1 MSLWSRL
8 FKRASPEISWETP
21 VNWYSGS
28 IDSIPAVQRCIH
40 TIASD
45 IARCPVTVT
54 DGEGNHVEGA
64 SAVDLLSG
72 QAWGDVLTGTDL
84 RRWMVAETLTTGNAF
99 AVVVVDTAGAPIALR
114 PIATADVS
122 MQQQTDGTIQWNYQG
137 NPFDYGFVLHFKAL
151 PTPGNPYWG
160 TSPLAAASTTLEGL
174 ASLEAVFKAVS
185 ATGALGKLAF
195 SHPGALQPAVRDAM
209 RTAFMAQHGS
219 ASTVGTPIFVGE
231 GMKVEQLA
239 QTMVSDLASARAAG
253 AKEVASIFGIP
264 SAMLDASDA
273 RTQPEIAQM
282 YCNALLGWSAS
293 WMAEI
298 TSKLAAPGTRV
309 ALDFSPIT
317 QGDFRTAGR
326 AYAQLLQ
333 VGALAPNDV
342 RSRLGFA
349 PWPGLDEPKPVIS
362 GVTDPNAAADAAAQD
377 QQVDPNA

>member
-1 MSLWSRL
+1 MPSI
-8 FKRASPEISWETP
+8 AWESP

-28 IDSIPAVQRCIH
+28 IHSIPAVQRSIH

-54 DGEGNHVEGA
+54 DAAGNHVEGA

-99 AVVVVDTAGAPIALR
+99 AVVVVDTAGQPIALR
-114 PIATADVS
+114 PISTSDIQ
-122 MQQQTDGTIQWNYQG
+122 MQQLTDGTIQWSYQG
-137 NPFDYGFVLHFKAL
+137 LPVDYSLILHFKAL

-174 ASLEAVFKAVS
+174 AALEASFKMVS
-185 ATGALGKLAF
+185 QAGGLGKLAF

-209 RTAFMAQHGS
+209 RAAFMAQHGTA
-219 ASTVGTPIFVGE
+219 ASVNTPIFVGE
-231 GMKVEQLA
+231 GMKVEQLS
-239 QTMVSDLASARAAG
+239 QTMAQDLQAARAAG
-253 AKEVASIFGIP
+253 AKEVAAIFGIP
-264 SAMLDASDA
+264 AAMLDASDA

-298 TSKLAAPGTRV
+298 TSKLATPGTTV

-333 VGALAPNDV
+333 VGALSPNDV
-342 RSRLGFA
+342 RTRLGFA

-362 GVTDPNAAADAAAQD
+362 GVTDPNAAAAQD
-377 QQVDPNA
+377 QQGDTNA